1 MTITIGYTPEYLEW
15 TGSHASPQRAALA
28 LAHIRARAAEDEID
42 VKILDPVQ
50 TYELGPNGTRAAL
63 REVHDHDYVDRVMG
77 GQLPGHSGDQGRVA
91 TLMFEGTRALVK
103 EMESRGM
110 PNEVF
115 FNPQG
120 AKHHAG
126 FAHASGFCVFNDM
139 AWAAKHFT
147 DQGLKV
153 AYLDWDA
160 HHGDGVEDLTRDNKK
175 VLTASIHQG
184 GIFPGTGLGSDPKKF
199 VYNYPLQ
206 AGDGDE
212 DLMDCVVTAL
222 DLIADFEPD
231 VLLLAIGADGHVEDP
246 LASLEF
252 TVEGFGQ
259 AGAAVGEYAREAGIP
274 VLVGGAG
281 GYTPFSYTPLAWA
294 EVIMAM
300 HEQLSEPLDADKH
313 LFNVPDGAI

>member
-1 MTITIGYTPEYLEW
+1 MTITIGYSPFYLQW
-15 TGSHASPQRAALA
+15 TGSHASPQRAKLA
-28 LAHIRARAAEDEID
+28 VEHIQARAEDDGFDVEMIDIPSSLAYREI
-42 VKILDPVQ
+42 LLQ
-50 TYELGPNGTRAAL
+50 ELVL
-63 REVHDHDYVDRVMG
+63 VHDSKYLEALHAGEYAAH
-77 GQLPGHSGDQGRVA
+77 PGDQGFVA
-91 TLMFEGTRALVK
+91 EMMFAGTERLVRQIEK
-103 EMESRGM
+103 DGFV
-110 PNEVF
+110 PQVY

-120 AKHHAG
+120 AKHHAA
-126 FAHASGFCVFNDM
+126 FNHSSGFCALNDM

-147 DQGLKV
+147 LQGKKV

-184 GIFPGTGLGSDPKKF
+184 GIFPGTGLSSQPKKG
-199 VYNYPLQ
+199 VYNYALE

-212 DLMDCVVTAL
+212 QLMDSVIDAL
-222 DLIADFEPD
+222 DRISEFEPD
-231 VLLLAIGADGHVEDP
+231 ILLVACGADGHAQDP

-252 TVEGFGQ
+252 TIEGFGQ
-259 AGAAVGEYAREAGIP
+259 AGAAVGEYAREARIP

-300 HEQLSEPLDADKH
+300 HGQLSEPMDADKH
-313 LFNVPDGAI
+313 LYGVPDGAI

>member
-1 MTITIGYTPEYLEW
+1 MTITIGYTPEYLKW
-15 TGSHASPQRAALA
+15 TGSQASPQRAALA
-28 LAHIRARAAEDEID
+28 LAHIQARAADGEID
-42 VKILDPVQ
+42 VKLLDPTE
-50 TYELGPNGTRAAL
+50 TYELGANDTRAAL
-63 REVHDHDYVDRVMG
+63 REVHDHDYVDRVLG
-77 GQLPGHSGDQGRVA
+77 GALLGHSGDQGRVA

-103 EMESRGM
+103 EIEERSF

-175 VLTASIHQG
+175 VTTVSIHQG
-184 GIFPGTGLGSDPKKF
+184 GIFPGTGISSQPKKGVWNF
-199 VYNYPLQ
+199 PLRE
-206 AGDGDE
+206 GDGDE
-212 DLMDCVVTAL
+212 ELLHVVSRGIDIIERFQPDMLLM
-222 DLIADFEPD
+222 
-231 VLLLAIGADGHVEDP
+231 AIGADGLQEDP
-246 LASLEF
+246 LAQLQFSI
-252 TVEGFGQ
+252 EGFGQ
-259 AGAAVGEYAREAGIP
+259 AGAMVGEYLREAGIP

-294 EVIMAM
+294 EVIMAI
-300 HEQLSEPLDADKH
+300 HEQISAAH
-313 LFNVPDGAI
+313 

>member
-1 MTITIGYTPEYLEW
+1 MTITIGYTPEYLDW

-28 LAHIRARAAEDEID
+28 LAHIQARAAEDEID
-42 VKILDPVQ
+42 VKLLDPTK
-50 TYELGPNGTRAAL
+50 TYELGANGTRAAL
-63 REVHDHDYVDRVMG
+63 REVHDHDYVDRVIG
-77 GQLPGHSGDQGRVA
+77 GQLPGHSGRQGQVA

-103 EMESRGM
+103 EMEERGM

-147 DQGLKV
+147 DKGLKV

-160 HHGDGVEDLTRDNKK
+160 HHGDGVEDLTRDNAK
-175 VLTASIHQG
+175 VTTVSIHQG
-184 GIFPGTGLGSDPKKF
+184 GIFPGTGLGSQPNKGVWNF
-199 VYNYPLQ
+199 PLE

-212 DLMDCVVTAL
+212 ELMERVSMAID
-222 DLIADFEPD
+222 IIERFEPD
-231 VLLLAIGADGHVEDP
+231 VLLMAIGADGHVEDP
-246 LASLEF
+246 LAHLEF

-259 AGAAVGEYAREAGIP
+259 AGAMVGEFAREARIP

-294 EVIMAM
+294 EVIMALN
-300 HEQLSEPLDADKH
+300 EQLMEPLDAHKH
-313 LFNVPDGAI
+313 FFNAPDGAI